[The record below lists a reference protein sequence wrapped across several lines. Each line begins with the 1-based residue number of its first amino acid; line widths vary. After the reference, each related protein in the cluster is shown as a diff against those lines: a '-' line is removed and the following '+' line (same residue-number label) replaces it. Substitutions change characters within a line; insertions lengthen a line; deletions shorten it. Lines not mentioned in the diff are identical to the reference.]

1 MPIQPNTFGFVGES
15 AKNNDYSWTWHEET
29 MLVPPATRKVL
40 RVHRDEEDSNKKLVF
55 TQRAISRNAG
65 R

>member
-1 MPIQPNTFGFVGES
+1 
-15 AKNNDYSWTWHEET
+15 

-40 RVHRDEEDSNKKLVF
+40 RVHRDEEDSNTKLVF
-55 TQRAISRNAG
+55 TQRAIPRDAG